1 MGCAAS
7 SMPQSPRQAGGNKY
21 SGNDDTSS
29 THSGHSQSS
38 RSSGFTTSYASG
50 SKPQT
55 TPRKKH
61 EAVYRPG
68 ATGVDADRQFE
79 RWRQKNRNIAPA
91 MVTAGRGFAEKEV
104 EAEFVFGDFKV
115 ETQDVQAQ
123 RLERF
128 NRVRH
133 PAGQGA
139 PQQRKNSLTS
149 RSHFMINDF
158 VVKTTVDEADEPVFI
173 FAHEV
178 KVPKGF
184 RKLKRYSIRT
194 LTGHSIRVKL
204 VCISPVEQEFV
215 SATMDDQ
222 ALGSYSIATGEEIGT
237 YVGHSATII
246 AATFSRNGLHVATS
260 ARDNSVNVWDT
271 KHKDSQKKLIRT
283 LDHPCLPVCVAFSF
297 DAMLL
302 VTGCQDKKC
311 RVWDIAGNDVDVTF
325 EGHEGVVVCVATH
338 PTVYQA
344 VTGGGDRVLRL
355 WSMETGDVVRQFFG
369 HDGIVISVNFTP
381 NGERLL
387 SNDDRACKMWN
398 VDTGAC
404 VLNVTLESLLPSLT
418 TTSDFPPPMPL
429 TRHFLEKM
437 PYHSKQFGY
446 APNGIVSPLTLSSC
460 RIGSRSVFT
469 LSCLCPGPLS
479 QSYFAVASSNK
490 AIYIV
495 SCVTGKE
502 ETMIQTKATVFAL
515 AAGSTDELM
524 FGDIFGNIGI
534 VTLEAHE
541 EHPTNS

>member
-1 MGCAAS
+1 VRVEYLRENMGCGTS
-7 SMPQSPRQAGGNKY
+7 RLQSPATGKY
-21 SGNDDTSS
+21 SSTNDETSS

-50 SKPQT
+50 SAKAQAS
-55 TPRKKH
+55 RKKA

-68 ATGVDADRQFE
+68 ASGADADRQFE
-79 RWRQKNRNIAPA
+79 KWRQKNKNTPAAIAS
-91 MVTAGRGFAEKEV
+91 GGFGEKEV

-133 PAGQGA
+133 NSLTGGI
-139 PQQRKNSLTS
+139 QRKNSIS
-149 RSHFMINDF
+149 RSHHFVINDF
-158 VVKTTVDEADEPVFI
+158 VVKTVDEADEPAFM
-173 FAHEV
+173 FAHEI

-184 RKLKRYSIRT
+184 RKLKRFSVRT

-204 VCISPVEQEFV
+204 VCVSPIEPEFV

-222 ALGSYSIATGEEIGT
+222 ALGSYSIVTGDETGS

-246 AATFSRNGLHVATS
+246 AASFSRNGLHVATS
-260 ARDNSVNVWDT
+260 ARDNAVNVWDT

-283 LDHPCLPVCVAFSF
+283 LDHTCLPVCLAFSF
-297 DAMLL
+297 DATLL

-311 RVWDIAGNDVDVTF
+311 RVWDIAANEMDAVF
-325 EGHEGVVVCVATH
+325 EGHDGVVVCVATH
-338 PTVYQA
+338 PSVYQA

-355 WSMETGDVVRQFFG
+355 WSMHTGEVVKNFFG

-381 NGERLL
+381 NGERIL

-398 VDTGAC
+398 VESGAC
-404 VLNVTLESLLPSLT
+404 VLNVTLDSLLNLSSL
-418 TTSDFPPPMPL
+418 TSDFPPPMPL
-429 TRHFLEKM
+429 PKTFIEKM
-437 PYHSKQFGY
+437 PYSSRQFGY

-479 QSYFAVASSNK
+479 QSYFAVASSSK

-495 SCVTGKE
+495 SCITGKE
-502 ETMIQTKATVFAL
+502 EAMVPTKATVFAL

-524 FGDIFGNIGI
+524 FGDIFGNIAV
-534 VTLEAHE
+534 VTLEAHNE
-541 EHPTNS
+541 QTV